1 MVDENKTSEK
11 KQKKLHSGKGMG
23 FICFFTDYSVYD
35 GIRTFAN
42 KSKKK
47 MPGFVL
53 EIVATHYQGL
63 TGATLNIDSPN
74 EFHKQ
79 LTEASKRSKTRDI
92 SDYIEYCCS
101 KWLEKAVDAMRP
113 AIHRG

>member
-1 MVDENKTSEK
+1 MTTDKEL
-11 KQKKLHSGKGMG
+11 QHKLHTGKGMG

-53 EIVATHYQGL
+53 EIVASHYLAL
-63 TGATLNIDSPN
+63 TGNKLDINSPS

-79 LTEASKRSKTRDI
+79 CTEASKRSKTRDI

-101 KWLEKAVDAMRP
+101 KWLEKAVDAMKP
-113 AIHRG
+113 AVHRG